1 MLEVR
6 NVSRFFKGLVALDN
20 VSFTVKTNKIFGI
33 IGPNGAGKSTMF
45 NCITC
50 LFPPS
55 KGKVFFEGKEITGL
69 SPHKITELGVTRT
82 FQHTQ
87 VFPQLTVRNN
97 VMTGQY
103 VIKKKDPSRTVKQLD
118 EKAMEIMEFVGVS
131 QYADIVA
138 ENLSLGHQT
147 RLAIGISLATEP
159 KILLLDE
166 PAAGMNPEE
175 TNQLVELLRKIKD
188 RGVTVVIIEH
198 DMKAVMGLCDGILVL
213 EYGKKI
219 AEGTPDEIRE
229 NPKVIEAYLGSG
241 ELA

>member
-1 MLEVR
+1 LLEVK

-20 VSFTVKTNKIFGI
+20 VSFTVKPKQIYGI

-55 KGKVFFEGKEITGL
+55 KGQVLFEGKEITGMN
-69 SPHKITELGVTRT
+69 PHKITELGITRT

-87 VFPQLTVRNN
+87 VFPQLTVQNN
-97 VMTGQY
+97 IVTGQY
-103 VIKKKDPSRTVKQLD
+103 VIKRKDPSRTSKQLD
-118 EKAMEIMEFVGVS
+118 AKANEIMEFVGVS
-131 QYADIVA
+131 PYKEMIAK
-138 ENLSLGHQT
+138 NLSLGFQT
-147 RLAIGISLATEP
+147 RLAIGIALATEP
-159 KILLLDE
+159 KMLLLDE

-175 TNQLVELLRKIKD
+175 TNQLVGLLRKIRD
-188 RGVTVVIIEH
+188 RGITVVLIEH
-198 DMKAVMGLCDGILVL
+198 DMKAVMGVCDEILVL

-219 AEGTPDEIRE
+219 AEGTPEEIR
-229 NPKVIEAYLGSG
+229 NHPKVIEAYLGSG